1 MPRYGRSMT
10 LRGRPFDIALA
21 ALLTVSTQV
30 ELVLSDE
37 VEGSRIL
44 QHACFALMTGA
55 LAFRRS
61 HPLASVTAVA
71 GGMAAQTILAG
82 PAPVLGGLL
91 AAIIGTYSLAAH
103 GSGRALA
110 WGGLAVLLGV
120 VASGLVDEKTRSF
133 ADFGGNLVIFAVFFV
148 LGLLLRRRGEEAAGL
163 ERDLA
168 DERERAA
175 RALAEERARIA
186 RELHDVIAHHVSAM
200 TMQAGAARRILDRDP
215 QRVLEPLE
223 VVEEHGRRAIDE
235 MRRLLGVLRQEPGG
249 QDTNGAAQPS
259 LRGLGD
265 LAEHVRRSGLDVELH
280 TDGEPVALP
289 AGVDLAAYRIVQE
302 ALTNALK
309 HSGGARATVNVAY
322 GADEVEIRVSDDG
335 PGGTELRPGGHGL
348 VGMRER
354 AAVYGGALEAGPGP
368 DGGFRVLARLPL
380 DPVSRS

>member
-1 MPRYGRSMT
+1 MP
-10 LRGRPFDIALA
+10 LRGRRFDIALA
-21 ALLTVSTQV
+21 VLLTVSTQV
-30 ELVLSDE
+30 ELVLADE

-61 HPLASVTAVA
+61 HPLASVAAVA

-82 PAPVLGGLL
+82 VAPVLGGLL
-91 AAIIGTYSLAAH
+91 AAIIGTYSVAAYA
-103 GSGRALA
+103 SGRTLALGA
-110 WGGLAVLLGV
+110 LAVLLGV
-120 VASGLVDEKTRSF
+120 VASGLVDEKSRTL
-133 ADFGGNLVIFAVFFV
+133 ADFGGNLVIFGVFFG

-168 DERERAA
+168 DERQRAA

-200 TMQAGAARRILDRDP
+200 TMQAGAARKVLGREP
-215 QRVLEPLE
+215 QRALEPLE

-249 QDTNGAAQPS
+249 ESSNGHAQPS
-259 LRGLGD
+259 LRGLDD
-265 LAEHVRRSGLDVELH
+265 LAEHVRRSGLEVELRTH
-280 TDGEPVALP
+280 GSPVGLP

-309 HSGGARATVNVAY
+309 HSGGARAAVDVTY
-322 GADEVEIRVSDDG
+322 GSEEIEIRVSDDG
-335 PGGTELRPGGHGL
+335 PGGAEIRPGGHGL

-354 AAVYGGALEAGPGP
+354 ASVYGGALEAGPRP
-368 DGGFRVLARLPL
+368 NGGFDVVARLPL
-380 DPVSRS
+380 DPVRRP

>member
-1 MPRYGRSMT
+1 MM
-10 LRGRPFDIALA
+10 LRGRRFDLALA
-21 ALLTVSTQV
+21 GLLTVSTQV
-30 ELVLSDE
+30 ELVLAAED
-37 VEGSRIL
+37 VEGSRL
-44 QHACFALMTGA
+44 VQHACFAVMTVA

-71 GGMAAQTILAG
+71 GGMAAQTVLAG
-82 PAPVLGGLL
+82 VAPVLGGLL
-91 AAIIGTYSLAAH
+91 AAIVGTYSLAAYAT
-103 GSGRALA
+103 GRALA
-110 WGGLAVLLGV
+110 LGALAVLLGV
-120 VASGLVDEKTRSF
+120 VASGLVDEKSRTL

-148 LGLLLRRRGEEAAGL
+148 LGLLLRRRGEETAGL
-163 ERDLA
+163 QRDLA

-200 TMQAGAARRILDRDP
+200 TMQAGAARKVLARDP

-235 MRRLLGVLRQEPGG
+235 MRRLLGILRQEPGG
-249 QDTNGAAQPS
+249 EDTNGHAQPS
-259 LRGLGD
+259 LRGLVD

-280 TDGEPVALP
+280 THGEPVRLP

-309 HSGGARATVNVAY
+309 HSGGARAAVDVTY
-322 GADEVEIRVSDDG
+322 GSDEIELLVSDDG
-335 PGGTELRPGGHGL
+335 HGSGEIRAGGHGL

-368 DGGFRVLARLPL
+368 GGGFRVLARLPL
-380 DPVSRS
+380 DPVRQP

>member
-1 MPRYGRSMT
+1 MM
-10 LRGRPFDIALA
+10 LRGRRFDLALA
-21 ALLTVSTQV
+21 GLLTVSTQV
-30 ELVLSDE
+30 ELVLADE
-37 VEGSRIL
+37 VEGSRIV
-44 QHACFALMTGA
+44 QHACFAVMTLA

-71 GGMAAQTILAG
+71 TGMAAQTILAG
-82 PAPVLGGLL
+82 VAPVLGGLL
-91 AAIIGTYSLAAH
+91 AAIIGTYSVAAYA
-103 GSGRALA
+103 SGRALA
-110 WGGLAVLLGV
+110 LGGLAVLLGV
-120 VASGLVDEKTRSF
+120 VASGLVDEKSRTFSDF
-133 ADFGGNLVIFAVFFV
+133 AGNLVIFGVFFG

-175 RALAEERARIA
+175 VALAEERARIA

-200 TMQAGAARRILDRDP
+200 TMQAGAARKVFARDP

-235 MRRLLGVLRQEPGG
+235 MRRLLGILRQEAGG
-249 QDTNGAAQPS
+249 GDGNGHAQPS

-265 LAEHVRRSGLDVELH
+265 LAEHVRRSGLDVELQTH
-280 TDGEPVALP
+280 GDPVDLP

-309 HSGGARATVNVAY
+309 HSGGVRVGVDVTY

-335 PGGTELRPGGHGL
+335 SAAAEVRPGGHGL

-354 AAVYGGALEAGPGP
+354 AAVYGGVLEAGPRP
-368 DGGFRVLARLPL
+368 DGGFHVLARLPL
-380 DPVSRS
+380 DPVRRP